1 MSDDR
6 ESAGGD
12 RGVFPLEH
20 VTVLPASVVVDTSF
34 MAAALDESAPEHEAA
49 AVFLARLTQARTVI
63 FFNDLVDLEMHDVAF
78 GLAARESSAGGT
90 GAHRTVG
97 VLARSMLA
105 RWGAVLAHAEAV
117 HVDVALTIDD
127 LPYYMGQFGL
137 SAQQAAHVGT
147 SFLSEAQRILTVDV
161 DFGRVDE
168 TTLRIYTPERLVR
181 ATRARRPRPAA

>member
-1 MSDDR
+1 MS
-6 ESAGGD
+6 A
-12 RGVFPLEH
+12 
-20 VTVLPASVVVDTSF
+20 LPANVVVDTSF

-49 AVFLARLTQARTVI
+49 AVFLARLTQARTTI

-78 GLAARESSAGGT
+78 ALAARGPSAGGS
-90 GAHRTVG
+90 GVDGTVG

-105 RWGAVLAHAEAV
+105 RWRAVLAHAEAV

-127 LPYYMGQFGL
+127 LQYYMGQFGL

-147 SFLSEAQRILTVDV
+147 SFLSQAQRILTVDV

-168 TTLRIYTPERLVR
+168 RTLRIYTPERLVR
-181 ATRARRPRPAA
+181 ATRARRPCRAA